1 MERIC
6 VVSDGNEYVSQK
18 VIRYLAWLSIK
29 SKFFENNG
37 DSEKTASELIEWYSD
52 ESASVAILNSKNYI
66 EDYKPIFEE
75 YGIQVFFMGSGK
87 TSPGD
92 DNSFIHFNGS
102 DIIINQIT
110 SHLQSRISYFTLN
123 LKPRPR
129 TIYLSRHGESMFNV
143 TGQLGGDADL
153 SPRGFAYAKKLPEL
167 IKADTDAELTV
178 WTSTLK
184 RTGQTASYLP
194 YRKLEW
200 KALDELDAGQCDG
213 LTYQQVEEQFPEDFR
228 ARDENKFEYRYR
240 GGESYRDI
248 IIRLEPIIMELE
260 RQENIMIITHQAV
273 LRCLYAYFMNV
284 PQEESPWMLIPLHTL
299 IKLEPGAYE
308 TKVTKIKANIPAV
321 STYKEKGTSQLGESA
336 TSSSSKSRDLINNC

>member
-52 ESASVAILNSKNYI
+52 ESASVSILNSKNYI
-66 EDYKPIFEE
+66 EDYKPIFKE

-167 IKADTDAELTV
+167 IKADTDA
-178 WTSTLK
+178 
-184 RTGQTASYLP
+184 
-194 YRKLEW
+194 
-200 KALDELDAGQCDG
+200 
-213 LTYQQVEEQFPEDFR
+213 
-228 ARDENKFEYRYR
+228 
-240 GGESYRDI
+240 
-248 IIRLEPIIMELE
+248 
-260 RQENIMIITHQAV
+260 
-273 LRCLYAYFMNV
+273 
-284 PQEESPWMLIPLHTL
+284 
-299 IKLEPGAYE
+299 
-308 TKVTKIKANIPAV
+308 
-321 STYKEKGTSQLGESA
+321 
-336 TSSSSKSRDLINNC
+336 